1 MLQGVAAQAEMAA
14 EKVVS
19 VVVVIVSVV
28 VLLFSYPSFLSPSVA
43 FVFCFCV

>member
-19 VVVVIVSVV
+19 VVVVIVAVV
-28 VLLFSYPSFLSPSVA
+28 VLLFSYPSFLLPSVA
-43 FVFCFCV
+43 SVFLFVI